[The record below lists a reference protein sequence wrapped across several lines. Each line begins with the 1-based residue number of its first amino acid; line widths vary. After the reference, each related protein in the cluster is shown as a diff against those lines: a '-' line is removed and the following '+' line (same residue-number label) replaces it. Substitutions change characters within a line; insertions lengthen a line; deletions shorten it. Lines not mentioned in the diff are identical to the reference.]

1 MTIKVQEND
10 KDLFVIMS
18 QIKIQ
23 ASEKALGSEWNEC
36 LNVPYHKS
44 LVAASLII

>member
-10 KDLFVIMS
+10 KDLFVIRS

-23 ASEKALGSEWNEC
+23 ASEKALGSE
-36 LNVPYHKS
+36 Y
-44 LVAASLII
+44 